1 MVVPASDTH
10 LPRPADAP
18 GCRRCGIC
26 CIKGGPVLHG
36 EDRWLVKSG
45 LLPPAALVTIR
56 IGELVHQPL
65 TDTVVPTTHEM
76 LKISGVKGG
85 WQCRFYRADE
95 GGCTIYEHRPSA
107 CRAMKCWDITE
118 ISALMG
124 TDLLTRFELIE
135 KTHPM
140 YGYVQ
145 EHEQRFPCPDLID
158 LQSRGISSH
167 RQALEKLINDEL
179 GFRGEIIAQH
189 KLSLGEELFYFG
201 RPLFH
206 LLSGI
211 GINLREIDNRLVIN
225 S

>member
-56 IGELVHQPL
+56 VGELVHQPL

-85 WQCRFYRADE
+85 WQCRFYRAEE

-107 CRAMKCWDITE
+107 CRAMKCWDIAE

-135 KTHPM
+135 KTDSM
-140 YGYVQ
+140 YAYVE
-145 EHEQRFPCPDLID
+145 EHEQRFSCPDLID

-179 GFRGEIIAQH
+179 GFRVQVTARFS
-189 KLSLGEELFYFG
+189 LSLGDELFSLG
-201 RPLFH
+201 RPLFSV
-206 LLSGI
+206 LSGI
-211 GINLREIDNRLVIN
+211 GVALREINQRLVII